1 MLIHVCF
8 LSYCLFL
15 EMTAIE
21 KALFFLFCSR
31 KKAIY
36 LGELIM
42 PDLGQMC
49 HDVALMACK
58 IMTKDKGESEKL
70 AQKLLIIK

>member
-8 LSYCLFL
+8 LSYGLFL
-15 EMTAIE
+15 EMTAIG

-31 KKAIY
+31 KKEIY

-42 PDLGQMC
+42 ADFWVNVP
-49 HDVALMACK
+49 
-58 IMTKDKGESEKL
+58 
-70 AQKLLIIK
+70 

>member
-8 LSYCLFL
+8 LSYGLFL

-31 KKAIY
+31 KKQI
-36 LGELIM
+36 ICCFM
-42 PDLGQMC
+42 VTQNR
-49 HDVALMACK
+49 
-58 IMTKDKGESEKL
+58 
-70 AQKLLIIK
+70 LLSPQ